1 MPSSVLKLAFYMLQC
16 RKKIVKNH
24 FLTGFLNRKGLMISA
39 GLGLI
44 LERLGFLIEVESTL
58 GKSRLRRLANRG
70 RRQRIRT
77 N

>member
-24 FLTGFLNRKGLMISA
+24 FLTGFLNRKGLISA

-44 LERLGFLIEVESTL
+44 LERLRFLIEVESTL

>member
-1 MPSSVLKLAFYMLQC
+1 
-16 RKKIVKNH
+16 
-24 FLTGFLNRKGLMISA
+24 MISA

-44 LERLGFLIEVESTL
+44 LERLGLLIEVESTL